1 MGLMLLQTVKQ
12 EVTISMES
20 TLSVG
25 HCMTRNLFAPPS
37 ASGSR
42 FEKKSDGFP

>member
-12 EVTISMES
+12 EVAISKDS
-20 TLSVG
+20 TPWGS
-25 HCMTRNLFAPPS
+25 HCKTRNLFAPPC
-37 ASGSR
+37 AVGSR